1 MPKLFAERAFRTV
14 YNSRKSFRAYVR
26 LRRNTDAAF
35 VYLQYGG
42 VCRMTSL
49 SLHVY
54 RAEKI

>member
-14 YNSRKSFRAYVR
+14 YYSRKSLRAYVR

-35 VYLQYGG
+35 VYLQHGG

-49 SLHVY
+49 SPHV
-54 RAEKI
+54 